1 MSIYKDNLRSIL
13 FDCCTLELS
22 RSILFQSAMFWA
34 DQGLKVT
41 YFTPKELQGIP
52 TLLHGTSLPGPEVLK
67 LLQFVYV
74 EDIQDLLS
82 YLHRL
87 VIKDK
92 LPRAIFVDNLD
103 AYCDLNRNV
112 SCDKKGSL
120 VCASFLN
127 VINTCAEKYNLPV
140 FFAACLSASY
150 QTLTMNPFNFFNVV
164 WSSNSSCSELS
175 KVPRYPNDCQVT
187 LKLKFEQN
195 KFCFKE
201 IEKIFSK

>member
-74 EDIQDLLS
+74 CIYIYLKNMNLLTIIIG
-82 YLHRL
+82 YY
-87 VIKDK
+87 VIT
-92 LPRAIFVDNLD
+92 LPFVIIIIL
-103 AYCDLNRNV
+103 
-112 SCDKKGSL
+112 
-120 VCASFLN
+120 
-127 VINTCAEKYNLPV
+127 
-140 FFAACLSASY
+140 
-150 QTLTMNPFNFFNVV
+150 
-164 WSSNSSCSELS
+164 
-175 KVPRYPNDCQVT
+175 
-187 LKLKFEQN
+187 LKLGIWK
-195 KFCFKE
+195 
-201 IEKIFSK
+201 